1 MKIRYL
7 NTLDY
12 FWFISL
18 YKISNAGKL
27 TDNNKGIVFTNRKS
41 TSIISKVISLKRIK
55 PRFGNFENWI
65 EVTYYNRNNRKD
77 KIYITGGLF
86 GPNLEEI
93 TSLFS
98 NYLIAPNRSAVPSE

>member
-18 YKISNAGKL
+18 YKISNTGKL

-65 EVTYYNRNNRKD
+65 EVTYYSENNRKNV
-77 KIYITGGLF
+77 IYITGGLF

-98 NYLIAPNRSAVPSE
+98 KYLIDPSRSAIPKE